1 MGKQLGQ
8 LSYSLSKS
16 EKSPSRAAP
25 LGPHCISVQQTEM
38 SEQQLGGVARCKYF
52 LAGRQAG
59 GRAVRLMFRH
69 GRSLARIKC

>member
-25 LGPHCISVQQTEM
+25 LGPHCIAVQQTEM

-52 LAGRQAG
+52 LAG